1 MNILDIED
9 IAQGMRSQAEHC
21 LRNDAPVTSS
31 IIIAQLALINGPT
44 ACGQKIAQW
53 PGKPLEDA
61 MPLRLTGGLHHL
73 YLSGKEPRLAE
84 IYEGRVTEQ
93 DAIDRLVGEVVAD
106 HDADLLPWFDNPPQ
120 TNESGRSAS
129 FMAGL
134 LWLSTRV
141 GSRFELLELGASA
154 GVNTMM
160 ERYQYDLGGVLAG
173 PEDSPMRIKP
183 EWRGPPPPQA
193 PVEIISVR
201 GCDQN
206 PIDLTDDETAAWLK
220 GYIWPEMPARF
231 ERMEASIA
239 LAKQNPPDVAK
250 ADGADWVEEQLLLP
264 QQSGVTRVLMHSIVW
279 QYLPQE
285 TKGRITTAMETAGKE
300 ATTDKPLAW
309 MSLETNRKTFSHELI
324 IRHWPEGEQPAL
336 LGRAHAHGAWV
347 EWFDPHT

>member
-1 MNILDIED
+1 MDILDVED
-9 IAQGMRSQAEHC
+9 IAQGMRGQAEHC
-21 LRNDAPVTSS
+21 RRNDAPVTASV
-31 IIIAQLALINGPT
+31 IIAQLPLMTGPT
-44 ACGQKIAQW
+44 ACGQKIARW

-73 YLSGKEPRLAE
+73 YLSGKEPRLAD
-84 IYEGRVTEQ
+84 IYEGRITEQ
-93 DAIDRLVGEVVAD
+93 YAIDRLVGEVVAD
-106 HDADLLPWFDNPPQ
+106 HDADLLPWFDSPPQ

-134 LWLSTRV
+134 LWLSGRV
-141 GSRFELLELGASA
+141 GPRFELLELGASA

-160 ERYQYDLGGVLAG
+160 GRYHYDLNGVQAG
-173 PEDSPMRIKP
+173 PEDSPMRIEP
-183 EWRGPPPPQA
+183 IWRGPPPPQA
-193 PVEIISVR
+193 PVEIVSAR

-206 PIDLTDDETAAWLK
+206 PIDLTDDETAARLK

-239 LAKQNPPDVAK
+239 LAKQDPPDVAR
-250 ADGADWVEEQLLLP
+250 ADGADWVEAQLLLP

-279 QYLPQE
+279 QYLPQA
-285 TKGRITTAMETAGKE
+285 TKDRITSAMETAGK
-300 ATTDKPLAW
+300 AAKLDKPLAW

-324 IRHWPEGEQPAL
+324 TRYWPGGEQPAL

-347 EWFDPHT
+347 EWVEER

>member
-1 MNILDIED
+1 MDILDVED

-21 LRNDAPVTSS
+21 LRNDAPVTAS

-44 ACGQKIAQW
+44 ACGKKIANW

-84 IYEGRVTEQ
+84 IYEGRTSDQ
-93 DAIDRLVGEVVAD
+93 DAIDLLVGQVVAD
-106 HDADLLPWFDNPPQ
+106 HDAELLPWFDSPPQ

-134 LWLSTRV
+134 LWLSEPV
-141 GSRFELLELGASA
+141 GPRFELLELGASA

-160 ERYQYDLGGVLAG
+160 ERYHYDLNGVLAG
-173 PEDSPMRIKP
+173 PKDSPMRIKP

-193 PVEIISVR
+193 PVDIVSIR

-206 PIDLTDDETAAWLK
+206 PIDLTDDETAARLK

-231 ERMEASIA
+231 ERMEASIT
-239 LAKQNPPDVAK
+239 LAKQAAPDLVK
-250 ADGADWVEEQLLLP
+250 ADAADWTEEQLTRP
-264 QQSGVTRVLMHSIVW
+264 QESGVARVLMHSIVW
-279 QYLPQE
+279 QYLPQP
-285 TKGRITTAMETAGKE
+285 TKDRITMAMETAGKA
-300 ATTDKPLAW
+300 ATADRPLAW
-309 MSLETNRKTFSHELI
+309 MSLETNRKTFRHELT
-324 IRHWPEGEQPAL
+324 IRYWPGGEQPTL
-336 LGRAHAHGAWV
+336 LGSAHAHGAWV
-347 EWFDPHT
+347 EWLEE